1 MVNEYM
7 KIVLLKGLEH
17 INDYYFNV
25 VKSLLAHDLGL
36 TTKMQDEYNRIKIAH
51 LIEEKF
57 QGAACVNKLIEL
69 LKDIPE
75 FKGLFKKPRK
85 EKQKVEKNIKSIP
98 AKGTTPVKK
107 RKQEAVGLATLTP
120 TTSGTLTSE
129 GAEETPVKK
138 KKTAKENTATKR
150 IKVFQEHV
158 HPSCPAGASTSE
170 TTGCPLLPQI
180 SSSASMAP
188 PNGSSE
194 KPRLKAVPK
203 EASREEGFQR
213 GPKEVMVLKATEPF
227 AYAVSKGERKM
238 FHATVATES
247 QFFQGKVF
255 DISLKEKFIPK
266 KVIAI
271 SDYVGCNGYLEVYN
285 ALSVSDV
292 NADQKMEVSKSL
304 IANANATP
312 KISHLYLQA
321 PGTFVNG
328 MYEVNQFI
336 YYEIKDNTGKIE
348 VRMYGRLTQINC
360 EEGNKLKLICF
371 ELALSENKW
380 QLRSVIHSFIKTHMN
395 AHALGSFQLS
405 GPSIKHSK
413 SSLTAL
419 HQDTF
424 SLSMSTCSFLSPVVP
439 HTSCLS
445 TSTHAGHE

>member
-1 MVNEYM
+1 MVNEYK

-129 GAEETPVKK
+129 GAEETPVARKK

-180 SSSASMAP
+180 SSSA
-188 PNGSSE
+188 
-194 KPRLKAVPK
+194 
-203 EASREEGFQR
+203 
-213 GPKEVMVLKATEPF
+213 
-227 AYAVSKGERKM
+227 
-238 FHATVATES
+238 
-247 QFFQGKVF
+247 
-255 DISLKEKFIPK
+255 
-266 KVIAI
+266 
-271 SDYVGCNGYLEVYN
+271 
-285 ALSVSDV
+285 
-292 NADQKMEVSKSL
+292 
-304 IANANATP
+304 
-312 KISHLYLQA
+312 
-321 PGTFVNG
+321 
-328 MYEVNQFI
+328 
-336 YYEIKDNTGKIE
+336 
-348 VRMYGRLTQINC
+348 
-360 EEGNKLKLICF
+360 
-371 ELALSENKW
+371 
-380 QLRSVIHSFIKTHMN
+380 
-395 AHALGSFQLS
+395 
-405 GPSIKHSK
+405 PS
-413 SSLTAL
+413 
-419 HQDTF
+419 
-424 SLSMSTCSFLSPVVP
+424 
-439 HTSCLS
+439 S
-445 TSTHAGHE
+445 TSIT

>member
-85 EKQKVEKNIKSIP
+85 EKQKAFLFSPTPKNTFSY
-98 AKGTTPVKK
+98 KK
-107 RKQEAVGLATLTP
+107 LNYFQ
-120 TTSGTLTSE
+120 
-129 GAEETPVKK
+129 KK

-180 SSSASMAP
+180 SSS
-188 PNGSSE
+188 

-321 PGTFVNG
+321 PGTFRMNV
-328 MYEVNQFI
+328 VFLLQKTVRNQFI

-380 QLRSVIHSFIKTHMN
+380 QLRSVIHSFIKVGTS
-395 AHALGSFQLS
+395 GGTSSF
-405 GPSIKHSK
+405 
-413 SSLTAL
+413 
-419 HQDTF
+419 
-424 SLSMSTCSFLSPVVP
+424 
-439 HTSCLS
+439 
-445 TSTHAGHE
+445 

>member
-85 EKQKVEKNIKSIP
+85 EKQKGNTEDPKHDCPNKHQSFLQKRNDTTTKTDDTMRMQLSHEHSQLSEPLGTSTYPTECCPQTPQMPPPIPSSIS
-98 AKGTTPVKK
+98 
-107 RKQEAVGLATLTP
+107 LT
-120 TTSGTLTSE
+120 
-129 GAEETPVKK
+129 K
-138 KKTAKENTATKR
+138 
-150 IKVFQEHV
+150 
-158 HPSCPAGASTSE
+158 
-170 TTGCPLLPQI
+170 
-180 SSSASMAP
+180 
-188 PNGSSE
+188 

-328 MYEVNQFI
+328 MYEVHKKTVRNQFI

-380 QLRSVIHSFIKTHMN
+380 QLRSVIHSFIKVGTS
-395 AHALGSFQLS
+395 GGTSSF
-405 GPSIKHSK
+405 
-413 SSLTAL
+413 
-419 HQDTF
+419 
-424 SLSMSTCSFLSPVVP
+424 
-439 HTSCLS
+439 
-445 TSTHAGHE
+445 